1 MQEEIAE
8 QNNQSST
15 EDTVLMPAKSGNSG
29 IKEEGMRDENGRFIP
44 GHPPHPD
51 GGRKKGM
58 LSITAAIRKRLSENP
73 HLVDELVEYYIHD
86 KDQKSLLWQ
95 MLDGRPRQD
104 VTSGDEKLPTPILSI
119 FADVQRHHSDKE
131 SGQSEEADTSGTG
144 GNVGV

>member
-8 QNNQSST
+8 QDNQSST
-15 EDTVLMPAKSGNSG
+15 QQGGDIPFLNGEKGKV
-29 IKEEGMRDENGRFIP
+29 RDEKGRLIP
-44 GHPPHPD
+44 GHPNISP
-51 GGRKKGM
+51 GRPPGVI
-58 LSITAAIRKRLSENP
+58 SITAAIRKRLSEHP
-73 HLVDELVEYYIHD
+73 ELVDQLVEYYIND

-131 SGQSEEADTSGTG
+131 SGQSEKADTGGTG
-144 GNVGV
+144 GNVG